1 LGIENLDSI
10 FKPKRIAVIGAS
22 NQIGSIGYTLF
33 NNLIGIGF
41 KGFVYPVNPFS
52 PSIQGITAY
61 PNLKK
66 IPWQVDLAIIATP
79 AHIVPQIVKECGES
93 GVKGVIIVSSGFSG
107 SGFKG
112 RLLEKELVQVKQT
125 YCLRIVGPNC
135 IGVMRP
141 NINLNASFAKKMAK
155 KGQIAFVSQ
164 SGALCASVLD
174 WAALANVGF
183 SYFVSIGNMID
194 IDWGDLIDYFGID
207 PETKSII
214 LFIEAIK
221 NSRKFMSAARRF
233 ARTKPILVV
242 KTGKSRE
249 GTKAAASH
257 TGAITGEDKIY
268 DAFFKRAGV
277 IRVGEIA
284 DLFNCSELLAMQPLT
299 KGPNLA
305 IITNAGGPGVMATDT
320 LIGKGGKLAS
330 LSENTIL
337 NLDNILPYYWSKGN
351 PIDICEDATVDRFKQ
366 VLDICFKDPQIDGY
380 LVIYTPIGAADP
392 TQTAE
397 ALIKISNKT
406 DKTILTSWLGEE
418 DVQLARTILRNNM
431 IPTFSTPEQAVT
443 AFIYMYQ
450 YANNLEL
457 LFETPEELTIN
468 LSIKRKKLQRII
480 NEATNEGREFLT
492 EIESKEFLTAYG
504 IPTTQSYIA
513 KSPDEAIN
521 LAVKIGYVVVMKILS
536 PDVSHKTDI
545 NGVRLN
551 VYSDSEVKRNF
562 NKMMK
567 KFKKDTPKLKLK
579 GITIQPMIFGNYELM
594 IGAKKD
600 PLFGTIITFGMGGIF
615 VELIKDISIGFPPLN
630 QILAKRMIE
639 QTQMFK
645 IISEG
650 FRGKPPI
657 TKRLL
662 EEVLVKFSNLI
673 IDFPQIKTVDINPIL
688 VNEKS
693 ITALDSRIILD
704 IPEKN
709 TSTTPYKHLIIKPYP
724 TKYST
729 IYKLRDG
736 SEVLFRP
743 IRPEDEHLV
752 IKLFKTFSK
761 ETIRYRFFQVIKEIN
776 HEALSMYCNIDYDRE
791 MTIVTEIT
799 EKGKRKIIGMVRLI
813 IEPDC
818 ESGEVAVVVGDPWQN
833 RGIGSKL
840 FRYIVKI
847 SEDMGLK
854 RIFGEILSENTKMI
868 HICCK
873 NGFTIEPI
881 DKETCLAKLIL
892 EIGN

>member
-1 LGIENLDSI
+1 LGIENLDKI

-22 NQIGSIGYTLF
+22 NQIGSVGYTLL

-41 KGFVYPVNPFS
+41 KGFVYPINPFS

-61 PNLKK
+61 PNLKR

-93 GVKGVIIVSSGFSG
+93 GIKGVIIVSSGFSESG
-107 SGFKG
+107 SKG
-112 RLLEKELVQVKQT
+112 KALEKELLKIKRD
-125 YCLRIVGPNC
+125 YNLRIIGPNC

-141 NINLNASFAKKMAK
+141 NINLNASFAKKMAR

-183 SYFVSIGNMID
+183 SYFVSIGDMID
-194 IDWGDLIDYFGID
+194 VDWGDLIDYFGID
-207 PETKSII
+207 PETRSII

-284 DLFNCSELLAMQPLT
+284 DLFNCSELLSMQPLT

-320 LIGKGGKLAS
+320 LISKGGKLAS
-330 LSENTIL
+330 LSDNTIL
-337 NLDNILPYYWSKGN
+337 NLDKILPYYWSRGN
-351 PIDICEDATVDRFKQ
+351 PIDICEDATVDRFNQ
-366 VLDICFKDPQIDGY
+366 VLDICFNDPQTDGY

-392 TQTAE
+392 TETAE
-397 ALIKISNKT
+397 ILIEISNKT
-406 DKTILTSWLGEE
+406 DKPILTSWLGEE
-418 DVQLARTILRNNM
+418 DVHLARTILRKNR
-431 IPTFSTPEQAVT
+431 IPTFSTPEQAVA

-450 YANNLEL
+450 YTNNLEL

-468 LSIKRKKLQRII
+468 FSIKKENLQRII
-480 NEATNEGREFLT
+480 DEATNEGREYLT
-492 EIESKEFLTAYG
+492 EIESKKFLKAYG
-504 IPTTQSYIA
+504 IPTTQTHIA
-513 KSPDEAIN
+513 KTPNEAIR
-521 LAVKIGYVVVMKILS
+521 LASKIGYPVAMKILS
-536 PDVSHKTDI
+536 PDISHKTDV
-545 NGVRLN
+545 NGVVLN
-551 VYSDSEVKRNF
+551 VSSDSEVKRNF
-562 NKMMK
+562 NRLMRHFQKVI
-567 KFKKDTPKLKLK
+567 PKSRLE
-579 GITIQPMIFGNYELM
+579 GITIQRMIFGNYELM

-615 VELIKDISIGFPPLN
+615 VELIKDVSIGFPPLN

-639 QTQMFK
+639 QTQVFK

-650 FRGKPPI
+650 FRGNPPI
-657 TKRLL
+657 TLRFL

-673 IDFPQIKTVDINPIL
+673 IDFPQVKTVDINPIL
-688 VNEKS
+688 VNKNS
-693 ITALDSRIILD
+693 VTALDTRIILD
-704 IPEKN
+704 IHEK
-709 TSTTPYKHLIIKPYP
+709 SASAKPYNHFIIRP
-724 TKYST
+724 YPIKYST
-729 IYKLRDG
+729 IHKLRDG

-743 IRPEDEHLV
+743 IRSEDEQLV
-752 IKLFKTFSK
+752 VQLFKTFSE
-761 ETIRYRFFQVIKEIN
+761 ETIRFRFFQAIKEIN
-776 HEALSMYCNIDYDRE
+776 HEVLSMYCNIDYDRE

-799 EKGKRKIIGMVRLI
+799 EKGKKQIIGMVRLI
-813 IEPDC
+813 VEPDC

-833 RGIGSKL
+833 RGIGSQL
-840 FRYIVKI
+840 FRYIVRI
-847 SEDMGLK
+847 SKDMGLK

-881 DKETCLAKLIL
+881 DKETCLGKLIL
-892 EIGN
+892 EREC